1 MTSRHHYSIPGAS
14 FLKPRS
20 SSKTQAQKTTA
31 PAPSANVPSSSR
43 DTRQPSS
50 SRTYHTQEAASK
62 NAPPR
67 PPSASG
73 YRTQHPNA
81 SVTGFHASSNVRQT
95 PTQRPTTTPPASSSR
110 TRLDVPDTRGYFSKM
125 FSRKQTPV
133 PLQGEEQQ
141 KSSQKDR
148 RSSEA
153 HQGIH
158 SSAVPLQAPSFVGPS
173 TSRTAYD
180 ASLQA
185 RDSDR
190 EERARRKAKDDG
202 IRAERTKE
210 ERERRRAEYAASK
223 MKQEE
228 AERVQAAASKVP
240 RTDRTVPRASRE
252 ERRQQDYE
260 SDNAKRRLQAQ
271 QMVQTPAQKQEARQS
286 YYLHPV
292 QASISA
298 PRATALTRDGQQPP
312 TPQLAAYPP
321 GVPVQPSSSSQ
332 STSVS
337 HQAHVSHPVQ
347 PLNRIESTSR
357 DSNPA
362 PVSAQESA
370 PAPPPKSKFAPYQT
384 PNHPFHQNLPQ
395 TVQAP
400 SNMLPPYPT
409 SGPDVKHRLDGEAA
423 ERDAVLLREREREQ
437 TRRREAAE
445 KDAAAAAA
453 AAREGEREHELE
465 RRRDAEK
472 EAATRELRE
481 HRERERERELERERR
496 RARRAERERRK
507 EFEHA
512 ERERQKQAERA
523 ERERLKALE
532 QLEREKQKEAER
544 LRREKK
550 EQERAEK
557 QRARAEWERQEVER
571 VERERLRIK
580 SEKERASK
588 SASKHRSHRDK
599 SQSLPT
605 NPLIGAA
612 SGSDTDRMMS
622 KKDVRHRSHSQS
634 AAIDLQTLAA
644 LSNTR
649 RPDSRKDS
657 MQASNLA
664 AAHTSQAKKDV
675 QQPEHFH
682 HESAQFFPKAS
693 TPLPIQSL
701 HVDNA
706 DPRSVSIA
714 PVSSHDQDLTP
725 PKVPE
730 RSRTDPLSGMQ
741 TSMGSTPSWNQTAFE
756 GVQPKLVSIYASQGP
771 SDRTAFRVMQKTAS
785 GHPSPDQRLPVATSA
800 APPVMTSQEGQPR
813 SSLDQPSRRASVVQP
828 IIAPSMGAAV
838 TSSLGQA
845 HPSRESPISMQE
857 IPQSRTTSGSN
868 MAPVNAASRAPQV
881 EKSLPT
887 PTHYDL
893 VSPSPDMLH
902 SSTAQNARQPISTT
916 KQQQLD
922 DRFESIKPAVSAPH
936 GTGFSSYSQSVFGL
950 TAEPARNG
958 SQDQHSA
965 PMSRAP
971 SNNSTRS
978 PSRRAMQLP
987 PEASGGTASFM
998 PVSRTDSDASHTTET
1013 WERQQ
1018 FLSPHSQPHAYTSR
1032 LPNQHRPAQSTP
1044 ASATFKAPLS
1054 SRVKHESLTN
1064 FHAQSVPHT
1073 HSHSQS
1079 LPQQMSLPYRN
1090 NSSKDDIDISSHD
1103 NLANARAKLHI
1114 PGTAPDVSHQQYP
1127 PAQVAQSKIAYN
1139 PSTNASVPVQS
1150 QQLPST
1156 VPDHRPPS
1164 RSPMNTNNVS
1174 SYSAAVA
1181 SQDAISQMPSAML
1194 SHQQSTH
1201 QSNNSMYNNHS
1212 TSRNVSAHQPQH
1224 YQQGLNSTRTAPPQH
1239 TSTESSSVTAKPPGP
1254 PRSANSTVYVTS
1266 THRSGPFVE
1275 DSPSSAG
1282 GGLSLDSPPLSKPLP
1297 QFPNERPAR
1306 QSTYSRPQSQIGPP
1320 TPVAHN
1326 THQSQAIMENQ
1337 RTPRA
1342 DSPPPLTPSSS
1353 HESHEEILMT
1363 PASLDQA
1370 RGQVVVQT
1378 PTESSHRPEKK
1389 KGGGLLRLFRSSS
1402 TKSTK
1407 DKEIRDRL
1415 ESKEQEVRKQVPGLQ
1430 RDQRTESLNKP
1441 RSTRPPTI
1449 VLTAEPEPNL
1459 IPPNAGTM
1467 PSNLQVKQPRAT
1479 RHVPPPISIPTPD
1492 AIPFRLFSSK
1502 SRRYRTMSAASM
1514 EAVDGTAN
1522 NTVVGSP
1529 TSSRRSP
1536 TPSGP
1541 LTPSVRDPI
1550 EAAQT
1555 WRDNE
1560 EVFLDPGSQRR
1571 RRPGVTF
1578 DLRGDEGQKDGA
1590 LYRRVSRIQRRR
1602 DSSR

>member
-31 PAPSANVPSSSR
+31 PSTNAPSSSR

-50 SRTYHTQEAASK
+50 SRTYHTQEAASG

-81 SVTGFHASSNVRQT
+81 SVTGFHAPSNARQT
-95 PTQRPTTTPPASSSR
+95 PAQRPTTTPPASSSR

-133 PLQGEEQQ
+133 PMQGEEKQ
-141 KSSQKDR
+141 KGSQKHR

-158 SSAVPLQAPSFVGPS
+158 SSAAPLQAPSFVGPS

-185 RDSDR
+185 HESDR

-223 MKQEE
+223 VKQEE

-260 SDNAKRRLQAQ
+260 SDNAKRRLQVQ
-271 QMVQTPAQKQEARQS
+271 QIVQTPAQKQEARQS
-286 YYLHPV
+286 YYLHPA

-298 PRATALTRDGQQPP
+298 SRTTALTRDGQQPL
-312 TPQLAAYPP
+312 TPQDSAHPP

-337 HQAHVSHPVQ
+337 HQAHALHPAQ
-347 PLNRIESTSR
+347 PLTRIESTSPN
-357 DSNPA
+357 SNPA
-362 PVSAQESA
+362 PASAQESA
-370 PAPPPKSKFAPYQT
+370 PAPPPKPKFASYQT
-384 PNHPFHQNLPQ
+384 PNHPSHQNLYQ
-395 TVQAP
+395 TAQAP

-409 SGPDVKHRLDGEAA
+409 SGPDVKHRFDREAV
-423 ERDAVLLREREREQ
+423 ERDATLLREREREQ
-437 TRRREAAE
+437 ARRREAAE
-445 KDAAAAAA
+445 KEAVT
-453 AAREGEREHELE
+453 AREWELE

-472 EAATRELRE
+472 EAANRELQE

-496 RARRAERERRK
+496 RAKRAERDRRK
-507 EFEHA
+507 EFENA

-523 ERERLKALE
+523 ERERLKTLE
-532 QLEREKQKEAER
+532 QLEHEKQKESER
-544 LRREKK
+544 SRREKK

-557 QRARAEWERQEVER
+557 QRARTEWERQESER

-605 NPLIGAA
+605 NPLISAA
-612 SGSDTDRMMS
+612 SGSDTDRMTS

-649 RPDSRKDS
+649 RPDSKKDS
-657 MQASNLA
+657 MQASNPA
-664 AAHTSQAKKDV
+664 AAHTSQAKKDI

-682 HESAQFFPKAS
+682 HDSVQLFPKAS

-701 HVDNA
+701 QVDNA
-706 DPRSVSIA
+706 NPRSASTA
-714 PVSSHDQDLTP
+714 PLSSYDQDLIP
-725 PKVPE
+725 SKLPE
-730 RSRTDPLSGMQ
+730 RSRTDPLLGMQ
-741 TSMGSTPSWNQTAFE
+741 ASTTESTPSWNQTSFE

-785 GHPSPDQRLPVATSA
+785 GHPSPDRRLPAATSA
-800 APPVMTSQEGQPR
+800 VPSAMTTHEGQPR
-813 SSLDQPSRRASVVQP
+813 SSLDQPSRRASVAQP

-838 TSSLGQA
+838 TSSLGQT
-845 HPSRESPISMQE
+845 HSSRESPISMQE
-857 IPQSRTTSGSN
+857 ISQSRATSGN
-868 MAPVNAASRAPQV
+868 NIAPVNAASRAPLL

-887 PTHYDL
+887 PTHYGL

-916 KQQQLD
+916 KQQPLD
-922 DRFESIKPAVSAPH
+922 DRFESIKPAVGAPH

-950 TAEPARNG
+950 TAEQIRTG

-978 PSRRAMQLP
+978 PSRRVMQLP
-987 PEASGGTASFM
+987 PEASGDAASFV
-998 PVSRTDSDASHTTET
+998 PVSRTASDASHTMET
-1013 WERQQ
+1013 RERQQ
-1018 FLSPHSQPHAYTSR
+1018 FLSPHSQPHAYASH

-1044 ASATFKAPLS
+1044 ASTTLKAPPS

-1090 NSSKDDIDISSHD
+1090 NSSKDDVDISSHD
-1103 NLANARAKLHI
+1103 NLTNARAKPHI

-1127 PAQVAQSKIAYN
+1127 PAQVAQSKTAYN
-1139 PSTNASVPVQS
+1139 SSTNASIPVQS
-1150 QQLPST
+1150 QQMLST
-1156 VPDHRPPS
+1156 VQDHRPPS
-1164 RSPMNTNNVS
+1164 RSPINTNNVS

-1181 SQDAISQMPSAML
+1181 SQDAISQMPSTML
-1194 SHQQSTH
+1194 SHQQSTN
-1201 QSNNSMYNNHS
+1201 QSNNSMYHNYS
-1212 TSRNVSAHQPQH
+1212 TSRNVSAHQSQH
-1224 YQQGLNSTRTAPPQH
+1224 YQQSLNSARTAPPQH
-1239 TSTESSSVTAKPPGP
+1239 TNTQSSNVTAKPVGP
-1254 PRSANSTVYVTS
+1254 PRPANSSVYVTS

-1306 QSTYSRPQSQIGPP
+1306 QSTHSRPQSQIGPP

-1326 THQSQAIMENQ
+1326 THQSQSITENQ

-1342 DSPPPLTPSSS
+1342 DSPPPLTSSSS

-1370 RGQVVVQT
+1370 RGQVDIHT

-1389 KGGGLLRLFRSSS
+1389 KGGGLLRLFRPSS

-1415 ESKEQEVRKQVPGLQ
+1415 EPKEQEARKQVPGSQ

-1467 PSNLQVKQPRAT
+1467 PSNLQVKQPRAS

-1550 EAAQT
+1550 EAAQA

-1560 EVFLDPGSQRR
+1560 EVFLDAGSHRR

-1590 LYRRVSRIQRRR
+1590 LYRRVSRIQRQRK

>member
-31 PAPSANVPSSSR
+31 PSTNVPSSSR

-50 SRTYHTQEAASK
+50 SRTYHTQEAASG

-81 SVTGFHASSNVRQT
+81 SVTGFHAPSNARQT
-95 PTQRPTTTPPASSSR
+95 PAQRPTTTPPASSSR

-125 FSRKQTPV
+125 FGRKQTPV
-133 PLQGEEQQ
+133 PMQGEEKQ
-141 KSSQKDR
+141 KSSQKHR

-158 SSAVPLQAPSFVGPS
+158 SSAAPLQAPSFVGPS

-185 RDSDR
+185 HDSDR

-223 MKQEE
+223 VKQEE

-271 QMVQTPAQKQEARQS
+271 QVVQTPAQKQEARQS
-286 YYLHPV
+286 YYLHPA

-298 PRATALTRDGQQPP
+298 SRAAASMRDGQQPL
-312 TPQLAAYPP
+312 TPQVAAHPP

-337 HQAHVSHPVQ
+337 HQAHALHPAQ
-347 PLNRIESTSR
+347 PLTRIESTSPN
-357 DSNPA
+357 SNPA
-362 PVSAQESA
+362 PASTQESA
-370 PAPPPKSKFAPYQT
+370 PAPPPKPKFASYQT
-384 PNHPFHQNLPQ
+384 PNHPSYQNLSQ
-395 TVQAP
+395 TAQAP

-409 SGPDVKHRLDGEAA
+409 SGPDAKHRFDRETA
-423 ERDAVLLREREREQ
+423 ERDATLLREREREQ
-437 TRRREAAE
+437 ARRREAAE
-445 KDAAAAAA
+445 KEAA
-453 AAREGEREHELE
+453 AARERELE

-472 EAATRELRE
+472 EAANRELQE
-481 HRERERERELERERR
+481 HREREREREQERERR
-496 RARRAERERRK
+496 RARRAERDRRK
-507 EFEHA
+507 EFENA

-523 ERERLKALE
+523 ERERLKTLE
-532 QLEREKQKEAER
+532 QLEHEKQKESER

-550 EQERAEK
+550 EQERVEK
-557 QRARAEWERQEVER
+557 QRARTEWERQESER
-571 VERERLRIK
+571 VERERVRLK
-580 SEKERASK
+580 SEKERASR

-605 NPLIGAA
+605 NPLVSAA

-634 AAIDLQTLAA
+634 AAIDLQKLAA
-644 LSNTR
+644 LSNPR
-649 RPDSRKDS
+649 RPDSKKDS

-664 AAHTSQAKKDV
+664 AAHTSQAKKDI
-675 QQPEHFH
+675 QQPEHD
-682 HESAQFFPKAS
+682 SAQLFPKAS

-706 DPRSVSIA
+706 NPRSVSTA
-714 PVSSHDQDLTP
+714 PLSSHDQDLIP

-730 RSRTDPLSGMQ
+730 RSRTDPLLGMQ
-741 TSMGSTPSWNQTAFE
+741 ASTESTPSWNQTSFE

-785 GHPSPDQRLPVATSA
+785 GHPSPDQRLPAATSA
-800 APPVMTSQEGQPR
+800 VSSAMTTQEGQLR
-813 SSLDQPSRRASVVQP
+813 SSLDQPSRRTSVAQP

-838 TSSLGQA
+838 TSSLGQT
-845 HPSRESPISMQE
+845 HSSRESPISLQE
-857 IPQSRTTSGSN
+857 IPRSRTTSGNN
-868 MAPVNAASRAPQV
+868 MPPVNAASRAPQL

-887 PTHYDL
+887 PTHYGL

-916 KQQQLD
+916 KQQPLD
-922 DRFESIKPAVSAPH
+922 DRFESIKPAMGAPH

-950 TAEPARNG
+950 TAEQIRTG

-987 PEASGGTASFM
+987 PEVSGDAASFM
-998 PVSRTDSDASHTTET
+998 PISRTASDASHTTET

-1018 FLSPHSQPHAYTSR
+1018 FLSPNSQPHAYASH

-1044 ASATFKAPLS
+1044 ASTTLKAPSS

-1090 NSSKDDIDISSHD
+1090 NSSKDDVDISSHD
-1103 NLANARAKLHI
+1103 NFTNARAKPHI
-1114 PGTAPDVSHQQYP
+1114 PGTALDVSHQQYP
-1127 PAQVAQSKIAYN
+1127 PAQVAQSKTVYN
-1139 PSTNASVPVQS
+1139 PSTNASLPVQS
-1150 QQLPST
+1150 QQMLST
-1156 VPDHRPPS
+1156 VQDHRPPS
-1164 RSPMNTNNVS
+1164 RSPMNANNVS

-1181 SQDAISQMPSAML
+1181 TQDAISQMPSTML

-1201 QSNNSMYNNHS
+1201 QSNNSMYHNYS
-1212 TSRNVSAHQPQH
+1212 TSRNVSAHQSQH
-1224 YQQGLNSTRTAPPQH
+1224 FQQSLSSTRTVPPQH
-1239 TSTESSSVTAKPPGP
+1239 TSTQPSNVTAKPAGP
-1254 PRSANSTVYVTS
+1254 PRPANSSVYVTS

-1275 DSPSSAG
+1275 DSPSSVG
-1282 GGLSLDSPPLSKPLP
+1282 EGLSLDSPPLSKPLP

-1306 QSTYSRPQSQIGPP
+1306 QSTYSRPQSQTGPP

-1326 THQSQAIMENQ
+1326 THQGQSITEIQ

-1342 DSPPPLTPSSS
+1342 ESPPPLTPSSS

-1370 RGQVVVQT
+1370 RGQVDIHT

-1415 ESKEQEVRKQVPGLQ
+1415 EPKEQEARKQVPGSQ

-1449 VLTAEPEPNL
+1449 VLTAESEPNL
-1459 IPPNAGTM
+1459 IPPNAGTT
-1467 PSNLQVKQPRAT
+1467 PSNLQVKQPRAS

-1550 EAAQT
+1550 EAAQA

-1560 EVFLDPGSQRR
+1560 EVFLDAGSHRR

-1590 LYRRVSRIQRRR
+1590 LYRRVSRIQRQRR

>member
-31 PAPSANVPSSSR
+31 PAPSTNVPSSSR

-50 SRTYHTQEAASK
+50 SRTYHTQEATSGH
-62 NAPPR
+62 APPR

-81 SVTGFHASSNVRQT
+81 SVTGFHASSNARQT
-95 PTQRPTTTPPASSSR
+95 PSQRPTTTPPASSSR
-110 TRLDVPDTRGYFSKM
+110 TRLDVPDSRGYFSKM

-133 PLQGEEQQ
+133 PTQGEEKQ
-141 KSSQKDR
+141 KSSQKHR

-158 SSAVPLQAPSFVGPS
+158 SSAAPLQAPSFVGPS
-173 TSRTAYD
+173 TSRTAFD
-180 ASLQA
+180 ASLQT

-190 EERARRKAKDDG
+190 EERAQRKAKDDG

-228 AERVQAAASKVP
+228 VERVQAAASKVP

-286 YYLHPV
+286 YYLHPA

-298 PRATALTRDGQQPP
+298 PRATALTRDGQPP
-312 TPQLAAYPP
+312 LTPQVTAHSP

-337 HQAHVSHPVQ
+337 HQAHALHPAP
-347 PLNRIESTSR
+347 PLTRIESTSP
-357 DSNPA
+357 DSNFVVA
-362 PVSAQESA
+362 PAQESA
-370 PAPPPKSKFAPYQT
+370 PAPPPKPKFAPYQT

-395 TVQAP
+395 TAQAP
-400 SNMLPPYPT
+400 SSMLPPYP

-423 ERDAVLLREREREQ
+423 ERDAALLREREREQ
-437 TRRREAAE
+437 VRRREAAE
-445 KDAAAAAA
+445 K
-453 AAREGEREHELE
+453 EGVATATRERERERELE

-472 EAATRELRE
+472 EAASRELRE

-496 RARRAERERRK
+496 RAKRAERERLK
-507 EFEHA
+507 EFENA
-512 ERERQKQAERA
+512 ERERLKQAERA

-532 QLEREKQKEAER
+532 QLEHEKQKEAER

-557 QRARAEWERQEVER
+557 QQQRARAEWERQEVER

-588 SASKHRSHRDK
+588 SVSKHRSHRDK
-599 SQSLPT
+599 SLSLPT

-612 SGSDTDRMMS
+612 SGSDTDRMTS
-622 KKDVRHRSHSQS
+622 KKDVRHRSRSQS

-644 LSNTR
+644 LSDTH
-649 RPDSRKDS
+649 RPDSKKNS
-657 MQASNLA
+657 IQASILA

-675 QQPEHFH
+675 QQPEHSH
-682 HESAQFFPKAS
+682 HESAQFFKAS

-706 DPRSVSIA
+706 NPRSASTA
-714 PVSSHDQDLTP
+714 PLSSDLIP

-730 RSRTDPLSGMQ
+730 RFRTDPLPGMQ
-741 TSMGSTPSWNQTAFE
+741 ASMESAPSWNQTSFE

-785 GHPSPDQRLPVATSA
+785 GYPSPDQRLPVATSA
-800 APPVMTSQEGQPR
+800 VPPVMTTQEGQLR
-813 SSLDQPSRRASVVQP
+813 SSLDQPSRRASVAQP

-838 TSSLGQA
+838 TSSLGQT

-857 IPQSRTTSGSN
+857 IPQSRTTSGNN
-868 MAPVNAASRAPQV
+868 MAPVNAASRAPQL

-916 KQQQLD
+916 KQQPLD

-950 TAEPARNG
+950 AAEQARNG
-958 SQDQHSA
+958 SQDQYSA

-987 PEASGGTASFM
+987 PEASGGAASFM
-998 PVSRTDSDASHTTET
+998 SVSRSASDASHTTET

-1018 FLSPHSQPHAYTSR
+1018 FLSPHSQPHAHASH

-1044 ASATFKAPLS
+1044 ASTTLKAPSS

-1090 NSSKDDIDISSHD
+1090 NSSKDDVDISSHD
-1103 NLANARAKLHI
+1103 NLPSARAKSHI
-1114 PGTAPDVSHQQYP
+1114 PGTTPDVSHQQYP
-1127 PAQVAQSKIAYN
+1127 PAQVTQSKTGYN
-1139 PSTNASVPVQS
+1139 PSTNASIPVQS
-1150 QQLPST
+1150 QQMLST
-1156 VPDHRPPS
+1156 IQDHRPPS

-1181 SQDAISQMPSAML
+1181 SQDAISQMPSTML

-1201 QSNNSMYNNHS
+1201 QSNNSMYHNHS
-1212 TSRNVSAHQPQH
+1212 TSRNVSAHQSQH
-1224 YQQGLNSTRTAPPQH
+1224 YQQSLNSTRTAPPQH
-1239 TSTESSSVTAKPPGP
+1239 TSTQSSNVTAKPAGP
-1254 PRSANSTVYVTS
+1254 PRPANSSIYVTS

-1282 GGLSLDSPPLSKPLP
+1282 GGLSLDSPLLSKPLP

-1306 QSTYSRPQSQIGPP
+1306 QPTYSRPQSQIGPP
-1320 TPVAHN
+1320 TPMAHN
-1326 THQSQAIMENQ
+1326 THQSQPITENQ

-1370 RGQVVVQT
+1370 RGQVDVHT

-1415 ESKEQEVRKQVPGLQ
+1415 ESKEQEARKQVPGSQ
-1430 RDQRTESLNKP
+1430 RDQQRTESLNKP

-1550 EAAQT
+1550 EAAQS